1 MTLKVGETGEITA
14 TIEPDNAT
22 NKKVNWSTSD
32 ENVATVA
39 ANGTVATV
47 TAVAEGTA
55 TITVTS
61 EDGGFEA
68 TCEVTVEA
76 AQVEKVFGSMT
87 TYGDGE
93 VAQEGN
99 TYIATFTGEIPWYD
113 ADASVGRNEAGNRV
127 YHGQQYTKTASQG
140 NN

>member
-1 MTLKVGETGEITA
+1 MKLKVGETGEITA

-22 NKKVNWSTSD
+22 NKKVNWSTSN

-47 TAVAEGTA
+47 TAVAEGAA
-55 TITVTS
+55 TIIAKS

-76 AQVEKVFGSMT
+76 APEVKGSIERDPANT
-87 TYGDGE
+87 GGE
-93 VAQEGN
+93 LVVTIEDD
-99 TYIATFTGEIPWYD
+99 TVTFTSGEIKWYPED
-113 ADASVGRNEAGNRV
+113 EALV
-127 YHGQQYTKTASQG
+127 VAY
-140 NN
+140 